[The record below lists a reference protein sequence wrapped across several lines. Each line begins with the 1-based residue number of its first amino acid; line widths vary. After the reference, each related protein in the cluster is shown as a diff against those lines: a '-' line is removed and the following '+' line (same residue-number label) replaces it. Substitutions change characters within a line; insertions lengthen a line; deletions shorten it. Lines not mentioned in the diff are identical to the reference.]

1 MNEEIKTNLNAMFDD
16 MIADMATNDQISL
29 EEFEIK
35 TSVIES
41 ARSEAMDMIGL
52 FESFSNDLL

>member
-29 EEFEIK
+29 EEFQMK
-35 TSVIES
+35 TSAIES
-41 ARSEAMDMIGL
+41 ARSQAMDMIGL
-52 FESFSNDLL
+52 FESFFNHLL

>member
-16 MIADMATNDQISL
+16 MIADMATNDHISL

-35 TSVIES
+35 MSAIES
-41 ARSEAMDMIGL
+41 ARSNAMVVIELLD
-52 FESFSNDLL
+52 SFFNHLL

>member
-1 MNEEIKTNLNAMFDD
+1 MFDD
-16 MIADMATNDQISL
+16 MIADMATNDHISL

-41 ARSEAMDMIGL
+41 ARSKAMDMIGL
-52 FESFSNDLL
+52 FESFFNDLL

>member
-1 MNEEIKTNLNAMFDD
+1 MSEEIKNNLNAMFDD

-52 FESFSNDLL
+52 FESFFNDLL